1 MKAIEINGKIKIFN
15 VLPSTWSGKNHYMSG
30 FAELPVET
38 LEEEGFYDVI
48 TPDYDPS
55 VQELTDLYLENNKY
69 HYTIIQKTWSETLAE
84 LKTHKLNFL
93 NETTKAKLK
102 NTDWYYIRKLHRD
115 IEVPQS
121 IKDERTVILNNH
133 DSHEAAISG
142 LTKKADVIKYEL
154 K

>member
-1 MKAIEINGKIKIFN
+1 MKAIEINGEIKIYN
-15 VLPSTWSGKNHYMSG
+15 
-30 FAELPVET
+30 ELPQSWGGVMGNFSK
-38 LEEEGFYDVI
+38 LSDEEIEAYGFYDVV

-55 VQELTDLYLENNKY
+55 LQELTDLYFENNKY
-69 HYTIIQKTWSETLAE
+69 HYTIIQKTWSETLEE

-93 NETTKAKLK
+93 NETTKAKLE

-121 IKDERTVILNNH
+121 INDERALILNNH
-133 DSHEAAISG
+133 NSHEAAISE
-142 LTKKADVIKYEL
+142 LTKKEDVIKYEL